1 VFRGSS
7 ATKIDDK
14 GRLKLPTGFRRQ
26 FDSDYGPE
34 VFITS
39 VRGTSVLI
47 YPIQVWEEIESA
59 LAALPKTDQVKQRFL
74 ERTSYFGQEATLD
87 KQGRVVL
94 PPLLRESSQ
103 MEGEVVV
110 SARLDHLEVW
120 NHERLIERF
129 GSQPFSDDDFG
140 YLSERGI

>member
-14 GRLKLPTGFRRQ
+14 GRLKLPTGLRRQ
-26 FDSDYGPE
+26 LESSYGPD

-39 VRGTSVLI
+39 VRGTSVHI
-47 YPIQVWEEIESA
+47 YPLQVWAEIEAA
-59 LAALPKTDQVKQRFL
+59 LTALPKTDQVKQRFL
-74 ERTSYFGQEATLD
+74 ERTSYYGREATLD
-87 KQGRVVL
+87 KQGRVVV
-94 PPLLRESSQ
+94 PPILRQSAE
-103 MEGEVVV
+103 MEGDVVV

-120 NHERLIERF
+120 NQQRLLERF
-129 GSQPFSDDDFG
+129 AEQPFTDDDYG

>member
-1 VFRGSS
+1 MFRGSS

-26 FDSDYGPE
+26 FESGYGPD

-39 VRGTSVLI
+39 VRGTSVHI
-47 YPIQVWEEIESA
+47 YPIQVWEEIEAA

-74 ERTSYFGQEATLD
+74 ERTSYFGQEGKLD
-87 KQGRVVL
+87 RQGRVVL
-94 PPLLRESSQ
+94 PPILRESAQ
-103 MEGEVVV
+103 MTGEVVV

-120 NHERLIERF
+120 NHERLVERF
-129 GSQPFSDDDFG
+129 EDQPFSDEDFAA
-140 YLSERGI
+140 LSDRGI

>member
-14 GRLKLPTGFRRQ
+14 GRLKLPKGLRRQ
-26 FDSDYGPE
+26 LESHYGRD

-39 VRGTSVLI
+39 VRGTSVHI
-47 YPIQVWEEIESA
+47 YPLQVWQEIEAA
-59 LAALPKTDQVKQRFL
+59 LAALPKTDQVKQRYL

-94 PPLLRESSQ
+94 PPILRDSAL
-103 MEGEVVV
+103 MEGDVVV

-120 NHERLIERF
+120 NQQRLLERF
-129 GSQPFSDDDFG
+129 EEQPFTDDDFG

>member
-26 FDSDYGPE
+26 LESEYGPH

-39 VRGTSVLI
+39 VRGTSVHL
-47 YPIQVWEEIESA
+47 YPVQVWEEIETA

-94 PPLLRESSQ
+94 PPILRESAQ
-103 MEGEVVV
+103 MVGDVVV
-110 SARLDHLEVW
+110 SARLDHLEIW
-120 NHERLIERF
+120 NRQRLVERF
-129 GSQPFSDDDFG
+129 VDQPFTDDDYG
-140 YLSERGI
+140 YLSDRGI

>member
-1 VFRGSS
+1 MFRGSS

-26 FDSDYGPE
+26 LESGYGPD

-39 VRGTSVLI
+39 VRGTSVHI
-47 YPIQVWEEIESA
+47 YPVQVWEEIEMA
-59 LAALPKTDQVKQRFL
+59 LSALPKTDQVKQRFL

-94 PPLLRESSQ
+94 PQILRESAR
-103 MEGEVVV
+103 MTGEVVV

-120 NHERLIERF
+120 NHERLLERF
-129 GSQPFSDDDFG
+129 EQQPFTDEDFG
-140 YLSERGI
+140 YLSDRGI

>member
-1 VFRGSS
+1 MFRGSS

-14 GRLKLPTGFRRQ
+14 GRLKLPTEFKRQ
-26 FDSDYGPE
+26 LESGYGPD

-39 VRGTSVLI
+39 VRGTSVHI
-47 YPIQVWEEIESA
+47 YPVQVWEEIEAA

-94 PPLLRESSQ
+94 PQILRQSAR
-103 MEGEVVV
+103 MTGEVVV
-110 SARLDHLEVW
+110 SARLDHLVVW
-120 NHERLIERF
+120 NHERLLERF
-129 GSQPFSDDDFG
+129 EEQPFTDDDFG
-140 YLSERGI
+140 YLSDRGI